1 MRFSVSNLGTHV
13 PILSTRV
20 EEFDHGRFVDPIVLG
35 AARHVHSDL
44 RIYRISFFLLGGF
57 QLQRNVAGVF

>member
-1 MRFSVSNLGTHV
+1 MRFSISNLGTHV
-13 PILSTRV
+13 PILSTLV
-20 EEFDHGRFVDPIVLG
+20 ELYYGRFVDPIVLG

-57 QLQRNVAGVF
+57 QLHRNVAGVF